1 MQNTPVNFILHWYE
15 YKNTSNWPRFDI
27 PYDDG
32 LYNSKLI
39 SLLIICVFI
48 FIVWFICLLFQLLY
62 FFLFCIV
69 SLTRKRRRRALD
81 WFYLIWLICKLTKIH
96 LPILFCTGINTKTRP
111 TDTNLTIRVMMDCVI
126 RKNNIKYLR
135 DSYIVLWF

>member
-69 SLTRKRRRRALD
+69 SLTRKRRKRALD
-81 WFYLIWLICKLTKIH
+81 WFYLIWLIFKLTKMRNTFTNF
-96 LPILFCTGINTKTRP
+96 ILHWNKYKNTSNWHEFDDP
-111 TDTNLTIRVMMDCVI
+111 CNDGLC
-126 RKNNIKYLR
+126 Y
-135 DSYIVLWF
+135 